1 MRTTNFRKWAS
12 GKLSAA
18 KARGKNAARKII
30 ALPASRRLHK
40 EFQAESSRR
49 LDKINS
55 AKATILFLEE
65 RLRGVNHLR
74 SIPLI
79 GQLASG
85 RGGLANQ
92 YERNIRWTMGFV
104 GKNKGVW
111 GKKTPAAAGGF

>member
-55 AKATILFLEE
+55 AKATILALEG
-65 RLRGVNHLR
+65 RLLEVNHLGR
-74 SIPLI
+74 IPLLK
-79 GQLASG
+79 QLS
-85 RGGLANQ
+85 RRRRYLADQ
-92 YERNIRWTMGFV
+92 YADNIRWTMGFV
-104 GKNKGVW
+104 SKNRGFWV
-111 GKKTPAAAGGF
+111 KKLLPL